1 MIVGYRPTTLAVEDF
16 RWRAI
21 SGKTL
26 ESKIV
31 RTSEV
36 VHGEQAQRVVEQ
48 YRIKC
53 TIVRVRDCSRLSS
66 DCADELADQVSHFRG
81 GIRYGSHAPVV
92 VAVPLDSTNGRG
104 SIHKIRQYGLGT

>member
-1 MIVGYRPTTLAVEDF
+1 MIVGYRPTRVAVEDF

-36 VHGEQAQRVVEQ
+36 VHGEQAQRVVGQ

-53 TIVRVRDCSRLSS
+53 AIVGLRDCPCLSG
-66 DCADELADQVSHFRG
+66 DCAGELANNVSHFRG
-81 GIRYGSHAPVV
+81 EICYGSHAPVV
-92 VAVPLDSTNGRG
+92 VTVPLDSTNRRG
-104 SIHKIRQYGLGT
+104 SLHEIRQYGFGT